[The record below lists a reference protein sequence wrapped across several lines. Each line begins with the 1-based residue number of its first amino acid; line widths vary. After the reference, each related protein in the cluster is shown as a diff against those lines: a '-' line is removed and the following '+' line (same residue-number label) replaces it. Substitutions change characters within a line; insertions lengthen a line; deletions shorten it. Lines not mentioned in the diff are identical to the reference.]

1 MAEPRR
7 EPPIRD
13 YEIGITLSSRF
24 ETFSVVA
31 IFVPLSC
38 LSYMARPVLS
48 PRTSMLLIRYFLF
61 PEKMEWRYAAAVV
74 SVVSCL
80 SIRWL

>member
-31 IFVPLSC
+31 IFVPLSYF
-38 LSYMARPVLS
+38 SYMARPDLC
-48 PRTSMLLIRYFLF
+48 PRTSML
-61 PEKMEWRYAAAVV
+61 
-74 SVVSCL
+74 
-80 SIRWL
+80 

>member
-1 MAEPRR
+1 MIVVYFYITLAKSCEPDMAEPRR

-31 IFVPLSC
+31 IFVPLSY
-38 LSYMARPVLS
+38 LSYMARPDLC
-48 PRTSMLLIRYFLF
+48 PRTSML
-61 PEKMEWRYAAAVV
+61 
-74 SVVSCL
+74 
-80 SIRWL
+80 